1 MKQNILIPT
10 SEQQQL
16 LERVK
21 VRILESKEQI
31 QCQKL
36 LEEHHYLGGIRAVG
50 ERMGYVAEDTDGKW
64 LALSVFC
71 AAAKHLKHRD
81 RWIGW
86 SAQQR
91 WKRLSLVTNQARFLI
106 LPWVEV
112 PNFFANITFDSGS
125 IIRGLAGAIQASGF
139 GGRKLRGSA
148 TFSWDLLSS
157 QWLD

>member
-1 MKQNILIPT
+1 MKQNLFMPT
-10 SEQQQL
+10 QEQQRL

-50 ERMGYVAEDTDGKW
+50 ERMVYVAEDTNGKW
-64 LALSVFC
+64 LAVSVFC

-86 SAQQR
+86 SEQQR

-106 LPWVEV
+106 FPWVEV
-112 PNFFANITFDSGS
+112 PN
-125 IIRGLAGAIQASGF
+125 LASRILHLTLA
-139 GGRKLRGSA
+139 R
-148 TFSWDLLSS
+148 LSE
-157 QWLD
+157 D